1 MTFPQIELYFLL
13 QDRLVGLPIMN
24 EIKESSRKRIL
35 DTAAELF
42 ASKGYDTVGVA
53 EICKVSDASKGAFYH
68 HFESKESL
76 FIELLDQW
84 LVKLDT
90 QLYKILKQD
99 LSLDLGIHAILGILK
114 EVSKESSKQYSIF
127 LEFYTKAIRNEK
139 VYRRLDMEMKKYQ
152 NLLSSLIQ
160 KGIDEKILKPVDA
173 LSTSK
178 SVIAL
183 VMGLLMEGWLTRN
196 EEDKDSLFKFAIDN
210 FLEGFKL

>member
-1 MTFPQIELYFLL
+1 MTFSQIELYFLL
-13 QDRLVGLPIMN
+13 QDRLVGLSIMN

-53 EICKVSDASKGAFYH
+53 EICMVSNASKGAFYH

-76 FIELLDQW
+76 FMELLDQW

-160 KGIDEKILKPVDA
+160 KGIDEKILKPVDP

-196 EEDKDSLFKFAIDN
+196 EEGKDSLFKFAIDN